1 MKVFVILSTEMQP
14 IVAGVVQK
22 IYVTLHRDLVQEKT
36 LLALHTYPFLLL
48 ALQSS

>member
-1 MKVFVILSTEMQP
+1 MSVFVVLVTEEQP
-14 IVAGVVQK
+14 IMASVVQK
-22 IYVTLHRDLVQEKT
+22 DFVTLHRDLVQEKA